1 MIANQIGYY
10 SLILGLLISV
20 LICGV
25 SIKDFNNNNKQ
36 ISQNTLSLSFLQLVF
51 VIVSFLS
58 LILSFINSDFSN
70 ETVFNNSH
78 TTKPLFYKISGAW
91 GNHEGSLLLWLLVLT
106 LFIFIFLIKSREQP
120 KKYRILT
127 LLFQQVIIIG
137 FFLFVL
143 MTSNPFNYLFP
154 IPLEGLGLNPILQD
168 PALAIHP
175 PILYLGYVGT
185 SIIFSSSLAAVTQNY
200 ISKEWG
206 KHIKK
211 WILVS
216 WIFLTIGI
224 MLGSIWAYYELGWGG
239 FWFWDPVEN
248 VSLMPWLTLTALL
261 HCIVVLERKATLTSW
276 VVILSIT
283 TFTLSMC
290 GTFLV
295 RSGILNSVHTFA
307 NDPARGI
314 FILIFLFVLITLSLG
329 IFFFFHKENNKSSN
343 NLFWLSRETSILI
356 NNWFMMYFLSV
367 ILIGTV
373 YPIFLDVISSEKI
386 SVGPPFYQKLIVP
399 FLIPFLLFM
408 SLGPRLKWIKSKIEN
423 KKSLIITF
431 IISVMLT
438 FFIIKNL
445 TTDLLFY
452 TVLISAAFFLFFT
465 TLKELFIKKFNN
477 VSQTVAHFGF
487 SLLILSILFN
497 SILSSEIITNIKIGE
512 KYNYSKGEIF
522 FKKIEERKESNF
534 NSIIA
539 YFEIKDE
546 NGKIIELKPEIRVY
560 NQPII
565 ITSEADIR
573 TTLLEDKFLV
583 MNLVKGNEYFNIRYQ
598 VKPFMVW
605 IWISV
610 LILSF
615 GGLISV
621 LKKDMK
627 NKFNLFIIIT
637 FLSFCFVIF
646 YKGLNAPN
654 TYAPKIS
661 GKKHI
666 PIFKA
671 KDFNSSLYL
680 NSKKIF
686 EEDIFY
692 IVNIWASWCV
702 PCRESTPLLMELSK
716 NQSVKLI
723 GINYR
728 DNLNNAKDFI
738 NKFGNPYSQ
747 VIIDNDGVHSIEFG
761 AYGVPRNFYN

>member
-1 MIANQIGYY
+1 MLTNQIGYY
-10 SLILGLLISV
+10 SLILGLVISV
-20 LICGV
+20 LLCGV
-25 SIKDFNNNNKQ
+25 SIKDFNNKNKQ

-58 LILSFINSDFSN
+58 LIISFINSDFSN

-106 LFIFIFLIKSREQP
+106 IFIFLFLIKSREQP

-154 IPLEGLGLNPILQD
+154 IPKEGLGLNPILQD

-200 ISKEWG
+200 VSKQWG
-206 KHIKK
+206 QHIKK
-211 WILVS
+211 WVLVS

-248 VSLMPWLTLTALL
+248 VSLLPWITLTALL
-261 HCIVVLERKATLTSW
+261 HCIVVLERRGVLTSW
-276 VVILSIT
+276 VVILSIK

-314 FILIFLFVLITLSLG
+314 FILIFLFVLIVLSLG
-329 IFFFFHKENNKSSN
+329 IFFIFLKENNKSLN
-343 NLFWLSRETSILI
+343 NFFWLSRETSILI
-356 NNWFMMYFLSV
+356 NNWFMMYFLAV
-367 ILIGTV
+367 VLIGTV
-373 YPIFLDVISSEKI
+373 YPIFLDVVSSEKI

-399 FLIPFLLFM
+399 FLIPFLFFM

-423 KKSLIITF
+423 KNSLIIIF
-431 IISVMLT
+431 VVSVMLT
-438 FFIIKNL
+438 FFIIKNF

-452 TVLISAAFFLFFT
+452 TVLISATFFLFFT

-477 VSQTVAHFGF
+477 ISRTVSHFGF

-497 SILSSEIITNIKIGE
+497 SILSSETITNIKIGE
-512 KYNYSKGEIF
+512 KYNYDKGEIF
-522 FKKIEERKESNF
+522 FKKVEERKKSNF

-539 YFEIKDE
+539 FFEIKDK
-546 NGKIIELKPEIRVY
+546 NGKTIELQPEIRIY
-560 NQPII
+560 NQPVI
-565 ITSEADIR
+565 ITSEADIK

-605 IWISV
+605 IWVSV
-610 LILSF
+610 LLLSL
-615 GGLISV
+615 GGLMS
-621 LKKDMK
+621 
-627 NKFNLFIIIT
+627 LF
-637 FLSFCFVIF
+637 
-646 YKGLNAPN
+646 KR
-654 TYAPKIS
+654 KI
-661 GKKHI
+661 
-666 PIFKA
+666 
-671 KDFNSSLYL
+671 
-680 NSKKIF
+680 
-686 EEDIFY
+686 
-692 IVNIWASWCV
+692 
-702 PCRESTPLLMELSK
+702 
-716 NQSVKLI
+716 
-723 GINYR
+723 
-728 DNLNNAKDFI
+728 
-738 NKFGNPYSQ
+738 
-747 VIIDNDGVHSIEFG
+747 
-761 AYGVPRNFYN
+761 

>member
-1 MIANQIGYY
+1 MLANQIGYY
-10 SLILGLLISV
+10 SLILGLLLSV
-20 LICGV
+20 LLCGV
-25 SIKDFNNNNKQ
+25 SIKDFNKTNKQ
-36 ISQNTLSLSFLQLVF
+36 INQNILSLSFLQLVF

-58 LILSFINSDFSN
+58 LIVSFINSDFSN

-78 TTKPLFYKISGAW
+78 TTKPLFYKISGTW

-106 LFIFIFLIKSREQP
+106 LFIFLFLIKSREQP

-127 LLFQQVIIIG
+127 LLFQQIIIIG

-154 IPLEGLGLNPILQD
+154 IPNEGLGLNPILQD

-200 ISKEWG
+200 VTKEWG
-206 KHIKK
+206 QHIKK
-211 WILVS
+211 WVLVS

-261 HCIVVLERKATLTSW
+261 HCIVVLERRASLTSW
-276 VVILSIT
+276 AVVLSIT

-314 FILIFLFVLITLSLG
+314 FILIFLFALIVLSLG
-329 IFFFFHKENNKSSN
+329 IFFIFHKENNKSSN
-343 NLFWLSRETSILI
+343 NFFWLSRETSILI
-356 NNWFMMYFLSV
+356 NNWFMMYFLAV
-367 ILIGTV
+367 VLIGTV

-423 KKSLIITF
+423 KNSLIITF

-445 TTDLLFY
+445 TADLLFY

-477 VSQTVAHFGF
+477 ISQTVSHFGF

-512 KYNYSKGEIF
+512 RYDYNKGEIF

-539 YFEIKDE
+539 SFEIKDK
-546 NGKIIELKPEIRVY
+546 NGKTIELKPEIRIY

-583 MNLVKGNEYFNIRYQ
+583 MNL
-598 VKPFMVW
+598 
-605 IWISV
+605 
-610 LILSF
+610 
-615 GGLISV
+615 
-621 LKKDMK
+621 
-627 NKFNLFIIIT
+627 
-637 FLSFCFVIF
+637 
-646 YKGLNAPN
+646 
-654 TYAPKIS
+654 
-661 GKKHI
+661 
-666 PIFKA
+666 
-671 KDFNSSLYL
+671 
-680 NSKKIF
+680 
-686 EEDIFY
+686 
-692 IVNIWASWCV
+692 
-702 PCRESTPLLMELSK
+702 
-716 NQSVKLI
+716 
-723 GINYR
+723 
-728 DNLNNAKDFI
+728 
-738 NKFGNPYSQ
+738 
-747 VIIDNDGVHSIEFG
+747 
-761 AYGVPRNFYN
+761 

>member
-1 MIANQIGYY
+1 MLANQIGYY
-10 SLILGLLISV
+10 SLILGLLLSV
-20 LICGV
+20 LLCGV
-25 SIKDFNNNNKQ
+25 SIKDFNKTNKQ
-36 ISQNTLSLSFLQLVF
+36 INQNILSLSFLQLVF

-58 LILSFINSDFSN
+58 LIISFINSDFSN

-78 TTKPLFYKISGAW
+78 TTKPLFYKISGTW

-106 LFIFIFLIKSREQP
+106 LFIFLFLIKSREQP

-127 LLFQQVIIIG
+127 LLFQQIIIIG

-154 IPLEGLGLNPILQD
+154 IPNEGLGLNPILQD

-200 ISKEWG
+200 VSKQWG
-206 KHIKK
+206 QHIKK
-211 WILVS
+211 WVLVS

-261 HCIVVLERKATLTSW
+261 HCIVVLERRAALTSW

-314 FILIFLFVLITLSLG
+314 FILIFLFALIVLSLG
-329 IFFFFHKENNKSSN
+329 IFFIFHKENNKSSN
-343 NLFWLSRETSILI
+343 NFFWLSRETSILI

-367 ILIGTV
+367 VLIGTV

-423 KKSLIITF
+423 KNSLIITF

-477 VSQTVAHFGF
+477 ISQTVSHFGF

-512 KYNYSKGEIF
+512 RYDYNKGEIF
-522 FKKIEERKESNF
+522 FKKTEERKESNF

-539 YFEIKDE
+539 SFEIKDK
-546 NGKIIELKPEIRVY
+546 NGKTIELKPEIRIY
-560 NQPII
+560 NQPVI

-610 LILSF
+610 LLLSL
-615 GGLISV
+615 GGLMS
-621 LKKDMK
+621 
-627 NKFNLFIIIT
+627 LF
-637 FLSFCFVIF
+637 
-646 YKGLNAPN
+646 KR
-654 TYAPKIS
+654 KI
-661 GKKHI
+661 
-666 PIFKA
+666 
-671 KDFNSSLYL
+671 
-680 NSKKIF
+680 
-686 EEDIFY
+686 
-692 IVNIWASWCV
+692 
-702 PCRESTPLLMELSK
+702 
-716 NQSVKLI
+716 
-723 GINYR
+723 
-728 DNLNNAKDFI
+728 
-738 NKFGNPYSQ
+738 
-747 VIIDNDGVHSIEFG
+747 
-761 AYGVPRNFYN
+761 

>member
-1 MIANQIGYY
+1 MLANQIGYY
-10 SLILGLLISV
+10 SLILGVLLSV
-20 LICGV
+20 LLCGV
-25 SIKDFNNNNKQ
+25 SIKDFNNSSKQ
-36 ISQNTLSLSFLQLVF
+36 IDQKVLSLSFLQLVF

-58 LILSFINSDFSN
+58 LILSFVNSDFSN

-78 TTKPLFYKISGAW
+78 TTKPLFYKISGTW

-106 LFIFIFLIKSREQP
+106 LFIFLFLIKSREQP

-143 MTSNPFNYLFP
+143 LTSNPFNYLFP
-154 IPLEGLGLNPILQD
+154 IPTEGLGLNPILQD

-200 ISKEWG
+200 VSKEWG
-206 KHIKK
+206 QHIKK
-211 WILVS
+211 WALIS

-261 HCIVVLERKATLTSW
+261 HCIIVLEKRATLTSW

-314 FILIFLFVLITLSLG
+314 FILIFLFVLIILSLG
-329 IFFFFHKENNKSSN
+329 VFFLFHKENNKSSN
-343 NLFWLSRETSILI
+343 NFFWLSRETSILI

-367 ILIGTV
+367 VLIGTV

-408 SLGPRLKWIKSKIEN
+408 SLGPRLKWIKSKVEN
-423 KKSLIITF
+423 KSSLIITF
-431 IISVMLT
+431 LISVILA
-438 FFIIKNL
+438 FFIIENL
-445 TTDLLFY
+445 TTDLMFY
-452 TVLISAAFFLFFT
+452 TTLVAAAFFLFFT
-465 TLKELFIKKFNN
+465 TLKELFIKKPNN
-477 VSQTVAHFGF
+477 LSQTVAHFGF

-497 SILSSEIITNIKIGE
+497 SILSSEIITNIKVGE
-512 KYNYSKGEIF
+512 KYTYSKGEIF
-522 FKKIEERKESNF
+522 FKKIEEKKESNF
-534 NSIIA
+534 NTIIA

-546 NGKIIELKPEIRVY
+546 NGKTIELKPEIRIY
-560 NQPII
+560 NQPVI
-565 ITSEADIR
+565 ITSEADIK

-598 VKPFMVW
+598 VKPFMIW

-610 LILSF
+610 LLLSL
-615 GGLISV
+615 GGLMSL
-621 LKKDMK
+621 LKKRYEK
-627 NKFNLFIIIT
+627 
-637 FLSFCFVIF
+637 
-646 YKGLNAPN
+646 
-654 TYAPKIS
+654 
-661 GKKHI
+661 
-666 PIFKA
+666 
-671 KDFNSSLYL
+671 
-680 NSKKIF
+680 
-686 EEDIFY
+686 
-692 IVNIWASWCV
+692 
-702 PCRESTPLLMELSK
+702 
-716 NQSVKLI
+716 
-723 GINYR
+723 
-728 DNLNNAKDFI
+728 
-738 NKFGNPYSQ
+738 Q
-747 VIIDNDGVHSIEFG
+747 V
-761 AYGVPRNFYN
+761 

>member
-1 MIANQIGYY
+1 LLANQIGYY
-10 SLILGLLISV
+10 SLILGLLFSFLLCV
-20 LICGV
+20 V
-25 SIKDFNNNNKQ
+25 SINDFDNNNKRVN
-36 ISQNTLSLSFLQLVF
+36 QNVLILSFLQLIF
-51 VIVSFLS
+51 VVISFLS

-78 TTKPLFYKISGAW
+78 TTKPLFYKISGTW

-106 LFIFIFLIKSREQP
+106 LFIFLFLIKSREQP
-120 KKYRILT
+120 KKYKILT
-127 LLFQQVIIIG
+127 LLFQQIIIIG

-154 IPLEGLGLNPILQD
+154 IPTEGLGLNPILQD

-185 SIIFSSSLAAVTQNY
+185 SIIFSSSLAAITQNY
-200 ISKEWG
+200 VSKEWA

-211 WILVS
+211 WVLVS

-261 HCIVVLERKATLTSW
+261 HCIAVLERRATLTSW

-314 FILIFLFVLITLSLG
+314 FILIFLFILIALSLG
-329 IFFFFHKENNKSSN
+329 VFFLFHKENNKSSN
-343 NLFWLSRETSILI
+343 NFFWLSRETSILI

-367 ILIGTV
+367 VLIGTV
-373 YPIFLDVISSEKI
+373 YPIFLDVISNEKI

-408 SLGPRLKWIKSKIEN
+408 SLGPKLKWIKSKIEN
-423 KKSLIITF
+423 KNSLIITF
-431 IISVMLT
+431 IISAMLA

-445 TTDLLFY
+445 TTNLLFY
-452 TVLISAAFFLFFT
+452 TVLVSAAFFLFFT
-465 TLKELFIKKFNN
+465 TLKDLFIKKFNN
-477 VSQTVAHFGF
+477 ASQIMAHFGF

-497 SILSSEIITNIKIGE
+497 GILSSEIITNIKIGE
-512 KYNYSKGEIF
+512 KYSYNKGEIF
-522 FKKIEERKESNF
+522 FKKIEEIKESNF

-539 YFEIKDE
+539 HFEIKDKNE
-546 NGKIIELKPEIRVY
+546 KIVELKPEIRIY

-565 ITSEADIR
+565 ITSEADIK

-598 VKPFMVW
+598 VKPFMIW

-610 LILSF
+610 LVISLC
-615 GGLISV
+615 GLMS
-621 LKKDMK
+621 LFKKRYEK
-627 NKFNLFIIIT
+627 
-637 FLSFCFVIF
+637 
-646 YKGLNAPN
+646 
-654 TYAPKIS
+654 
-661 GKKHI
+661 
-666 PIFKA
+666 
-671 KDFNSSLYL
+671 
-680 NSKKIF
+680 
-686 EEDIFY
+686 
-692 IVNIWASWCV
+692 
-702 PCRESTPLLMELSK
+702 
-716 NQSVKLI
+716 
-723 GINYR
+723 
-728 DNLNNAKDFI
+728 
-738 NKFGNPYSQ
+738 
-747 VIIDNDGVHSIEFG
+747 
-761 AYGVPRNFYN
+761 

>member
-1 MIANQIGYY
+1 MLANQIGYY
-10 SLILGLLISV
+10 SLILGLLLSV
-20 LICGV
+20 LLCGV
-25 SIKDFNNNNKQ
+25 SIKDFNNTNKQ
-36 ISQNTLSLSFLQLVF
+36 INQNILSLSFLQLVF
-51 VIVSFLS
+51 VIVSFFS
-58 LILSFINSDFSN
+58 LIISFINSDFSN

-78 TTKPLFYKISGAW
+78 TTKPLFYKISGTW

-106 LFIFIFLIKSREQP
+106 LFIFLFLIKSREQP

-127 LLFQQVIIIG
+127 LLFQQIIIIG

-154 IPLEGLGLNPILQD
+154 IPNEGLGLNPILQD

-200 ISKEWG
+200 ISKQWG
-206 KHIKK
+206 QHVKK
-211 WILVS
+211 WVLVS

-261 HCIVVLERKATLTSW
+261 HCVVVLEKRAELTSW

-314 FILIFLFVLITLSLG
+314 FILVFLFALIVLSVG
-329 IFFFFHKENNKSSN
+329 IFFIFHKENNKSSN
-343 NLFWLSRETSILI
+343 NFFWLSRETSILI

-367 ILIGTV
+367 VLIGTV

-423 KKSLIITF
+423 KNSLIITF
-431 IISVMLT
+431 AISVILT
-438 FFIIKNL
+438 FLIIKNL

-465 TLKELFIKKFNN
+465 TLKELFTKKFNN
-477 VSQTVAHFGF
+477 ISQNISHFGF

-497 SILSSEIITNIKIGE
+497 NILSSEIITNIKIGE
-512 KYNYSKGEIF
+512 RYDYNKGEIF

-534 NSIIA
+534 KSIIA
-539 YFEIKDE
+539 SFEIKDKNE
-546 NGKIIELKPEIRVY
+546 KIIELKPEIRIY
-560 NQPII
+560 NQPVT
-565 ITSEADIR
+565 ITSEADIK

-598 VKPFMVW
+598 IKPFMAW

-610 LILSF
+610 LLLSL
-615 GGLISV
+615 GGLMS
-621 LKKDMK
+621 
-627 NKFNLFIIIT
+627 LF
-637 FLSFCFVIF
+637 
-646 YKGLNAPN
+646 KR
-654 TYAPKIS
+654 KI
-661 GKKHI
+661 
-666 PIFKA
+666 
-671 KDFNSSLYL
+671 
-680 NSKKIF
+680 
-686 EEDIFY
+686 
-692 IVNIWASWCV
+692 
-702 PCRESTPLLMELSK
+702 
-716 NQSVKLI
+716 
-723 GINYR
+723 
-728 DNLNNAKDFI
+728 
-738 NKFGNPYSQ
+738 
-747 VIIDNDGVHSIEFG
+747 
-761 AYGVPRNFYN
+761 